1 MSKFTVACVQ
11 TNSKPDPVVNI
22 AEVSPMIREAKAR
35 GAHFITTPEIVGM
48 FEPDKPAARA
58 KAKVEEEHEVLV
70 AFRGLAAE
78 LGVWLHGGSLSVAL
92 PDNDRLANR
101 SFLIAPDGS
110 IAARYTKI
118 HMFDVQVGDGQ
129 VYQESA
135 SYKPGEE
142 GVLAKT
148 PWGTFG
154 LTICYDIR
162 FPYLYRSLAQAG
174 AKVLFAPAAFTKVTG
189 EAHWHVLQRAR
200 AIENGCFVISAAQC
214 GTHAGDRKTYGHS
227 IIVAPWGEVLA
238 DAGEEP
244 GIITAEIDLA
254 KVDEARGKVPS
265 LTHDRAFTGPH
276 LHDASVRAVGE

>member
-1 MSKFTVACVQ
+1 
-11 TNSKPDPVVNI
+11 
-22 AEVSPMIREAKAR
+22 
-35 GAHFITTPEIVGM
+35 M

-78 LGVWLHGGSLSVAL
+78 LGVWLHAGSLSVAL

-148 PWGTFG
+148 LG
-154 LTICYDIR
+154 YIR
-162 FPYLYRSLAQAG
+162 ADHLLRYSLS
-174 AKVLFAPAAFTKVTG
+174 VSL
-189 EAHWHVLQRAR
+189 
-200 AIENGCFVISAAQC
+200 S
-214 GTHAGDRKTYGHS
+214 
-227 IIVAPWGEVLA
+227 
-238 DAGEEP
+238 
-244 GIITAEIDLA
+244 
-254 KVDEARGKVPS
+254 PS
-265 LTHDRAFTGPH
+265 LRRAPRFCLLRPR
-276 LHDASVRAVGE
+276 LPR